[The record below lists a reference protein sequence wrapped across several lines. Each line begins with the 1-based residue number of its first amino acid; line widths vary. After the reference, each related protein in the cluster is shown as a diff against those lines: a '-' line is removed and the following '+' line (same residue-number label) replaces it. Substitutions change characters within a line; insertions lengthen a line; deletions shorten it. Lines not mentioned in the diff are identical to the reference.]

1 MRLLP
6 KFMLACIAVLF
17 SAIILV
23 QQPPRA
29 QGAGSVPYIGTMDE
43 MHSVLGSTPVPVLV
57 QFDATWCGYCRAL
70 RPHIQKLHDSTS
82 RAALLVYKVDADS
95 ARDVVTEFGVSSFP
109 TLFIIQKG
117 EIIAMARGGMN
128 EKELFDWVKQN
139 LRGV

>member
-1 MRLLP
+1 
-6 KFMLACIAVLF
+6 MLVCTAVLF
-17 SAIILV
+17 SAVMLV
-23 QQPPRA
+23 QQIPRA
-29 QGAGSVPYIGTMDE
+29 QGAAGVPYIATMDE

-95 ARDVVTEFGVSSFP
+95 ARDVVTEFGISSFP

-117 EIIAMARGGMN
+117 EIIAMARGGMS
-128 EKELFDWVKQN
+128 EQELFGWVKEH